1 MQYMGCLMILR
12 RLAKSAGINKR
23 IHPHL
28 FRHSRA
34 TELANHLTQ
43 AQMES
48 HLGWIHGSMM
58 PATYIHLSG
67 VQVDDALLKMHGL
80 KQDDPVPILSY
91 QVCVRCKHKNGATSD
106 FCAQC
111 GAALRVET
119 AISTDERREEL
130 MLKLMGLV
138 ENDQSIARILNGI
151 E

>member
-1 MQYMGCLMILR
+1 MQYMGYLMILR
-12 RLAKSAGINKR
+12 RLAKSPGINKR

-80 KQDDPVPILSY
+80 KQDSPIPILSY
-91 QVCVRCKHKNGATSD
+91 QVCARCKHKNGATSD

-119 AISTDERREEL
+119 AISMDEKRSGL
-130 MLKLMGLV
+130 AMKLIDMV
-138 ENDQSIARILNGI
+138 KNDPSIADLMNDI